1 MLHFSRFGVEYRLNV
16 TSRQT
21 GTQPQHIYC
30 ASIASRG
37 RKENCSSYLMSGLKV
52 MLRKFCSLEMAFIQ
66 FRQPCTSLYIGHRH
80 GRDFY
85 YTLLLETSKSRL

>member
-1 MLHFSRFGVEYRLNV
+1 
-16 TSRQT
+16 
-21 GTQPQHIYC
+21 
-30 ASIASRG
+30 
-37 RKENCSSYLMSGLKV
+37 